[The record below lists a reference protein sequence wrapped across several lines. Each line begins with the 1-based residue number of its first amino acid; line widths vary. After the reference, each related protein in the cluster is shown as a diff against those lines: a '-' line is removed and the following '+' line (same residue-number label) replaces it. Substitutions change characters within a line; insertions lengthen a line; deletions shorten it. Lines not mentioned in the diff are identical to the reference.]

1 MYQIILK
8 SGQIMYTN
16 VLEFVVNVQDRM
28 KSGEF
33 GIVTHEFGLV
43 VDSSEVAGIAPLPN
57 SVSQN

>member
-16 VLEFVVNVQDRM
+16 VLDFVVNVQDRM

-33 GIVTHEFGLV
+33 GIVTNQLGLV
-43 VDSSEVAGIAPLPN
+43 VDSSEVAGIAPLP
-57 SVSQN
+57 STLQS